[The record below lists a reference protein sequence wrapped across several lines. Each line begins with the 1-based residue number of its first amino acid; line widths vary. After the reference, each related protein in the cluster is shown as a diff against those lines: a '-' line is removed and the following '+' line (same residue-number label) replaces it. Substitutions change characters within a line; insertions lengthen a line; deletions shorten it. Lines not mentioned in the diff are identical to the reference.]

1 MKEAALK
8 HLKSIQ
14 EQHSKVWGIKY
25 ETLATQPYLKESNS
39 ECNALFAVR
48 SHTLRGVEGN
58 TPSIRKDNMSCPL
71 NCDINSEDVQVES
84 YSE

>member
-1 MKEAALK
+1 MK
-8 HLKSIQ
+8 H
-14 EQHSKVWGIKY
+14 W
-25 ETLATQPYLKESNS
+25 QPSHILNSPFFTNS